1 MRVWWQ
7 SLFGFF
13 SWVSFRLEEHMRVI
27 FICPSHSSLIAAW
40 FQSFQVTFH
49 FQLSGCFNPGT
60 LGSLS
65 DRVIAFINVSTSSSK
80 PYFSLCRKVSTLM
93 PKCPPLP
100 PVTGALTQ
108 ANHTGELLLFP
119 SPVLKT
125 RAQTHMHR
133 SQSLTLSNLLQ
144 AGPAVEQWFIF
155 AASRWIM
162 FYKVCNITSV
172 YTEFNEG
179 SVEPE

>member
-13 SWVSFRLEEHMRVI
+13 SWVSFQLEEHMRVI

-65 DRVIAFINVSTSSSK
+65 DRVIAFIIVSTSSSK

-100 PVTGALTQ
+100 LWQVLLHKQTTQ
-108 ANHTGELLLFP
+108 GSYCFFQVKDTHRHTH
-119 SPVLKT
+119 
-125 RAQTHMHR
+125 AQITVAHIV
-133 SQSLTLSNLLQ
+133 Q
-144 AGPAVEQWFIF
+144 P
-155 AASRWIM
+155 AASR
-162 FYKVCNITSV
+162 T
-172 YTEFNEG
+172 G
-179 SVEPE
+179 SGAVIYFCSQQMNNVL

>member
-7 SLFGFF
+7 SLFVFF

-100 PVTGALTQ
+100 LWQVLLHKQTTQ
-108 ANHTGELLLFP
+108 GSYCFFQ
-119 SPVLKT
+119 VKDT
-125 RAQTHMHR
+125 RTDTHMHR

-179 SVEPE
+179 SVEPK

>member
-1 MRVWWQ
+1 MTELVCFFF
-7 SLFGFF
+7 LGFF
-13 SWVSFRLEEHMRVI
+13 STRRAHACNIYM
-27 FICPSHSSLIAAW
+27 PIAQQPHCSIW

-100 PVTGALTQ
+100 LWQVLLHKQTTQ
-108 ANHTGELLLFP
+108 GSYCFFQ
-119 SPVLKT
+119 VKDT
-125 RAQTHMHR
+125 RTDTHMHR

>member
-7 SLFGFF
+7 SLFVFF

-40 FQSFQVTFH
+40 FQSFQVMFH

-100 PVTGALTQ
+100 LWQVLLHKQTTQ
-108 ANHTGELLLFP
+108 GSYCFFQVKDTC
-119 SPVLKT
+119 T
-125 RAQTHMHR
+125 DTHMHR